1 MGLGLDEVE
10 APNVVSMLGTQPDAR
25 SVGQPEPTSLG
36 LLLRDLQPLAT
47 PDALNPIL
55 ANLDPALVEQRRHPA
70 IAVTAILRSEFD
82 DVVGQLIFL
91 GLLRGDVSL
100 RPSRLPDDP
109 AGLSLAQP
117 VPVPSRLNCLPA
129 SLGAYNFP
137 WAISRSTCFS
147 NDRSAT
153 SFFSRPF
160 SSSSC
165 FSRLA

>member
-1 MGLGLDEVE
+1 MSLSLDEVE
-10 APNVVSMLGTQPDAR
+10 APNVVAMPGAQPDAR

-36 LLLRDLQPLAT
+36 LLLRDFQPLAT

-55 ANLDPALVEQRRHPA
+55 SHINPALVEQRRHPA
-70 IAVTAILRSEFD
+70 IAVTAILRSKFD

-91 GLLRGDVSL
+91 GLSRGNVSL
-100 RPSRLPDDP
+100 RPSRLPEDP
-109 AGLSLAQP
+109 AGLSFAQP
-117 VPVPSRLNCLPA
+117 VPVPSRFNCLPA

-137 WAISRSTCFS
+137 WAISRRTCFS
-147 NDRSAT
+147 RDRSAT

>member
-55 ANLDPALVEQRRHPA
+55 ANPDPALVEQRRHPA

-117 VPVPSRLNCLPA
+117 VLVPSCLDRLPA
-129 SLGAYNFP
+129 SLRAYNFP
-137 WAISRSTCFS
+137 WAISRRTCFS
-147 NDRSAT
+147 SDRSAT

>member
-1 MGLGLDEVE
+1 VGLGLDEVE
-10 APNVVSMLGTQPDAR
+10 APNVVSMPGAQPKAR
-25 SVGQPEPTSLG
+25 SVSQPEPTSLG
-36 LLLRDLQPLAT
+36 LLLRDFQPLAT

-55 ANLDPALVEQRRHPA
+55 SHIDPALVEQRRHPA
-70 IAVTAILRSEFD
+70 IAVTAILRGKFD

-91 GLLRGDVSL
+91 GLSRGNVSL

-117 VPVPSRLNCLPA
+117 VPMPSRLNCLPA